1 MVSRPSRRPILS
13 LLHGPARRLLRLL
26 RLLRFAG
33 LGCTAGAMLGLFAG
47 CGSDGDVNP
56 ARGEAVEVTE
66 VASLAKGTIDQR
78 TTASGLQPLSGTARC
93 DVSLRQLAY
102 RTKDPRGDQPIV
114 VSAALLV
121 PGGAGCT
128 GPFPL
133 VAYGKGTDVLRDRT
147 LANPDDPETLLLAA
161 MFAAQGYAVVAPDY
175 IGFARSD
182 YSYHPYLE
190 ADSEA
195 ATILDAAS
203 AARAALQ
210 DRGVR
215 LRSGVFLAG
224 YSQGGHAT
232 LAAQRVA
239 ERDRPR
245 DLTVAAA
252 GHSSG
257 PYDPGGTFLAS
268 LSLLPAGSAA
278 STLFVPYALTG
289 YQQTYGNLY
298 ATPADYFKPPYDSG
312 IEDLLPG
319 TLTFDQL
326 LASGRLPPL
335 LGDLIT
341 PRLIADLQ
349 TPGSGLRQALER
361 NTLLGWTPQAPT
373 LLCGGGRDPVVD
385 FRNALQAQA
394 AFQARGAS
402 VPVVDVEKVPAF
414 APQFPAS
421 LSPPQLAAYHGSTV
435 PPLCLK
441 VVRDQLFEPA
451 RAARPDE
458 PVPPPEPLP
467 TVLKET
473 RPWVSPPG
481 G

>member
-1 MVSRPSRRPILS
+1 MVPC
-13 LLHGPARRLLRLL
+13 LHLRLVGSL
-26 RLLRFAG
+26 CRVCLVRLARLIRS
-33 LGCTAGAMLGLFAG
+33 GCTAGALLVLATG
-47 CGSDGDVNP
+47 CGSDGDP
-56 ARGEAVEVTE
+56 APGQAVEVTS
-66 VASLAKGTIDQR
+66 VASLPKAAIDQGAA
-78 TTASGLQPLSGTARC
+78 ASGLQPLAGAARC

-102 RTKDPRGDQPIV
+102 RTRDPRGGKPIL

-121 PGGAGCT
+121 PGGADCR

-133 VAYGKGTDVLRDRT
+133 LAYGKGTDVLRDRT
-147 LANPDDPETLLLAA
+147 LANPDDPETQLLAA

-182 YSYHPYLE
+182 YPYHPYLE

-195 ATILDAAS
+195 STILDAAT
-203 AARAALQ
+203 AARATLQ
-210 DRGVR
+210 SEGVR
-215 LRSGVFLAG
+215 LRSAVFLAG
-224 YSQGGHAT
+224 YSQGGHASM
-232 LAAQRVA
+232 AAQRAA

-257 PYDPGGTFLAS
+257 PYDLGGSFLAG
-268 LSLLPAGSAA
+268 LSRLPAGTAG

-298 ATPADYFKPPYDSG
+298 ATPSDYFKPPYDSG

-319 TLTFDQL
+319 TLTFEQL
-326 LASGRLPPL
+326 LAAGRLPPL

-361 NTLLGWTPQAPT
+361 NTLLGWAPPAPT

-385 FRNALQAQA
+385 FRNALQAEA
-394 AFQARGAS
+394 TFQARGAR

-414 APQFPAS
+414 AAQFPAN
-421 LSPPQLAAYHGSTV
+421 LTGAQLAAYHGSTV

-441 VVRDQLFEPA
+441 VVRDQLFEPV
-451 RAARPDE
+451 RAALPDE
-458 PVPPPEPLP
+458 PVPLPEPLP
-467 TVLKET
+467 TAQAAA
-473 RPWVSPPG
+473 G
-481 G
+481 

>member
-1 MVSRPSRRPILS
+1 MVPSPSLRPFRSLFRDPSRRL
-13 LLHGPARRLLRLL
+13 ARL
-26 RLLRFAG
+26 AS
-33 LGCTAGAMLGLFAG
+33 LGCATGALLALATG
-47 CGSDGDVNP
+47 CGSDSDSDSDP
-56 ARGEAVEVTE
+56 APGEAVDVTE
-66 VASLAKGTIDQR
+66 VASLPKAAIDQG
-78 TTASGLQPLSGTARC
+78 TAASGLQPLSGAARC

-102 RTKDPRGDQPIV
+102 RTKDPRGDDPIL

-121 PGGAGCT
+121 PGGADCT

-147 LANPDDPETLLLAA
+147 LANPDDPETLLLAG
-161 MFAAQGYAVVAPDY
+161 MLAAQGYAVVAPDY

-182 YSYHPYLE
+182 YPYHPYLQ

-195 ATILDAAS
+195 TTILDAAT

-210 DRGVR
+210 QTGVR
-215 LRSGVFLAG
+215 LRSAVFLLG
-224 YSQGGHAT
+224 YSQGGHASM
-232 LAAQRVA
+232 AAQRAA

-245 DLTVAAA
+245 DLTIAAA

-257 PYDPGGTFLAS
+257 PYDLGGTFLAG
-268 LSLLPAGSAA
+268 LSLLPAGGAA
-278 STLFVPYALTG
+278 STLFAPYTLTG
-289 YQQTYGNLY
+289 FQQTYGNLY
-298 ATPADYFKPPYDSG
+298 ATPSDYFKPPYDSG

-319 TLTFDQL
+319 TLTFNQL

-349 TPGSGLRQALER
+349 TPGSGLRQALDR

-394 AFQARGAS
+394 SFQARGAS

-414 APQFPAS
+414 APQFPAI
-421 LSPPQLAAYHGSTV
+421 LTAAQLAAYHGSTV

-441 VVRDQLFEPA
+441 VVRDQLFEPV
-451 RAARPDE
+451 RAALPAE
-458 PVPPPEPLP
+458 PAPAPEPLP
-467 TVLKET
+467 SAQET
-473 RPWVSPPG
+473 AASVRVAR
-481 G
+481 